1 MNHWSL
7 SGSYCSNCCETF
19 GTVGRQINLSRDSFG
34 SLMMT
39 GCFNSTGHWT
49 VRWRAA
55 RPGLGGLG
63 LFSGDRPEERPI
75 PQVYPNGRSQ

>member
-49 VRWRAA
+49 VRW
-55 RPGLGGLG
+55 
-63 LFSGDRPEERPI
+63 
-75 PQVYPNGRSQ
+75 